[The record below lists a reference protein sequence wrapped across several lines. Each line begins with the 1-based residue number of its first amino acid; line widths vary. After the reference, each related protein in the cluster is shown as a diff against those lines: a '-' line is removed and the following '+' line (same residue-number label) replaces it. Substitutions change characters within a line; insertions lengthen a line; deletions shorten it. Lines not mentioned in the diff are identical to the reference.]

1 MKYVIIG
8 SSAAGLSAAETIRN
22 KDKKSDIAIISDEKE
37 ALYSRCLL
45 TYFISGSI
53 DEKKLG
59 FKKENFFKE
68 NSIKTYL
75 GKKAVKINPD
85 KKEVVLEDNKKISY
99 DKLLIA
105 TGAEPKLMK
114 IPGSDKK
121 GVFTIRRIWDAREII
136 DELPRVKKT
145 VVLGGGLIGLRDAY
159 ALRQKGKD
167 VTVVVKSPQVLSQM
181 LDADAAKIIASIF
194 EKNGIKIL
202 TGVDAKE
209 IAGKDSVE
217 SVLLD
222 NGQKIDCQLVIV
234 GKGVTPNTDLASG
247 SGLKVDGAV
256 TVDEYLR
263 TSDKDIF
270 AAGDAVQTYD
280 IARGEKRI
288 NAIWPSAV
296 EQGKIA
302 GLNMTGEKKIYDGSL
317 SMNSVDFFGLGCIS
331 IGITKPEGEGCRI
344 ISKTG
349 KDKYR
354 KLILKD
360 KKIVG
365 VVLVGDIR
373 PAGIIGILI
382 KSGAD
387 ISIIEDILLDENFS
401 YTKIMP
407 VVKKFQNL
415 FKSEEYKDTLITY

>member
-1 MKYVIIG
+1 M
-8 SSAAGLSAAETIRN
+8 
-22 KDKKSDIAIISDEKE
+22 
-37 ALYSRCLL
+37 
-45 TYFISGSI
+45 
-53 DEKKLG
+53 
-59 FKKENFFKE
+59 
-68 NSIKTYL
+68 
-75 GKKAVKINPD
+75 
-85 KKEVVLEDNKKISY
+85 
-99 DKLLIA
+99 
-105 TGAEPKLMK
+105 
-114 IPGSDKK
+114 
-121 GVFTIRRIWDAREII
+121 
-136 DELPRVKKT
+136 
-145 VVLGGGLIGLRDAY
+145 
-159 ALRQKGKD
+159 
-167 VTVVVKSPQVLSQM
+167 
-181 LDADAAKIIASIF
+181 
-194 EKNGIKIL
+194 
-202 TGVDAKE
+202 
-209 IAGKDSVE
+209 
-217 SVLLD
+217 
-222 NGQKIDCQLVIV
+222 
-234 GKGVTPNTDLASG
+234 
-247 SGLKVDGAV
+247 
-256 TVDEYLR
+256 
-263 TSDKDIF
+263 
-270 AAGDAVQTYD
+270 
-280 IARGEKRI
+280 
-288 NAIWPSAV
+288 